1 MVADEAPTA
10 STACA
15 VKVTDAG
22 PTSEVVLPE
31 SLSVP
36 LPPPPDDEDFDP
48 DDEDMSSS
56 TTVNDL
62 TGMALVQR
70 ELGAQ
75 VIAEYDD

>member
-1 MVADEAPTA
+1 VPGVVFHVIVGAVLAAAIVTVWVMVADEAPTE

-36 LPPPPDDEDFDP
+36 LPPP
-48 DDEDMSSS
+48 
-56 TTVNDL
+56 T
-62 TGMALVQR
+62 
-70 ELGAQ
+70 
-75 VIAEYDD
+75 